1 MGVISED
8 EVEQTTLGWLGELGF
23 EVKLGE
29 VLSPGGDEQ
38 DREGYEE
45 VILKERFL
53 TVARRLNPK
62 VPPDALERAF
72 HLLSNPDEP
81 DQVLA
86 NKAAYRMVVNGIK
99 VDYAERGEQQS
110 AIVRIVDFSDPSQ
123 NDWLAVNQFTIKGP
137 VKTHRPDILIF
148 LNGIPLGLFELKNP
162 ALENADVWS
171 AFEQVQTY
179 KSNIPR
185 VFQYNAVCVIS
196 DYTNALLGSFT
207 ANKER
212 YMRWRTIDGK
222 TSDPLGP
229 YAQLETLVKGVF
241 QKDLFLKYLRH
252 FILFEDEGQTVKK
265 IAGYHQFHAVLAAV
279 ASVEQASQPSG
290 TKKGGV
296 VWHTQGAGK
305 SIEMVCCSSAIM
317 GSVSMANPTIVVVT
331 DRNDLDG
338 QLFETFC
345 KNSDLLREMP
355 LKAESREELRELL
368 DKRPSGG
375 IIFTTIQKFALA
387 DGETTFP
394 ALSKRHNVVVKCDEA
409 HRSQYGLNARM
420 ADVKDKEGKVVDKR
434 IVYGHAKNMRDALPN
449 ATFLAF
455 TGTPISSEMK
465 DTRAV
470 FGDYIHIY
478 DIADAVADGATVP
491 VYYESRLVKLELKPE
506 ETPNLDAEFEEI
518 AEDEEESVVE
528 GQKRK
533 WAAVEKLVGS
543 ESRIEKVAKDFL
555 DHFDKRQ
562 ETLQGKAMFVAMS
575 RDIAVQ
581 LYSAIVKLRPDW
593 HNTDP
598 AKGRIKIVMTG
609 SASDKQHLQPHIYS
623 KDTKKLLEKRFK
635 APAEKLEKGQDELK
649 VVIVRDMWLTG
660 FDAPVVNTL
669 YVDKPMK
676 GHNLMQA
683 IARANRVFKD
693 KPGGLVVDY
702 IGIANE
708 LKAALAEYTQSGGKN
723 SPTVDVNEA
732 LVVLKDHMD
741 LCRGIL
747 HGCNY
752 SEFMKPG
759 KALAL
764 LPAVVDHILS
774 LTNED
779 KDKDGKRRFSNH
791 LLAATKAFALCCTLD
806 EAQTYRDELAFF
818 QAVKSVLVKSN
829 PNQSKTD
836 EEKEHA
842 LRQLVSGALQSEGV
856 VDIFKVAG
864 LDKPDISILSDQFLE
879 DVKHMKHKNL
889 AVELLKRL
897 LNDEIKSKFKTNI
910 VQQKKFSDLLVASL
924 NRYTARSIETAQV
937 IEELIQMAKDFAKA
951 AEKGQELGLNKD
963 ELAFYDALANDEASV
978 RELGDVVL
986 KEIAVELVVALRNSV
1001 SVDWVKRE
1009 SVKAKIR
1016 NQVRKILKR
1025 KKYPPEQSENAI
1037 ETVLK
1042 QAEALS
1048 AEWTA

>member
-1 MGVISED
+1 MGSISED
-8 EVEQTTLGWLGELGF
+8 EVEQTSLAWLAELGF

-29 VLSPGGDEQ
+29 TLSPGGDES
-38 DREGYEE
+38 DREDYSE
-45 VILKERFL
+45 VLLKNRFL
-53 TVARRLNPK
+53 SAISDLNPG
-62 VPPDALERAF
+62 VHPSALTRAY
-72 HLLSNPDEP
+72 HLVANPDIP
-81 DQVLA
+81 DLLRA
-86 NKAAYRMVVNGIK
+86 NQAVHQLIVNGVK
-99 VDYAERGEQQS
+99 VDYTEDSEQKS
-110 AIVRIVDFSDPSQ
+110 VIVRLVDFSNPSK
-123 NDWLAVNQFTIKGP
+123 NNWLAVNQFTIKGP
-137 VKTHRPDILIF
+137 SKTHRPDILIF
-148 LNGIPLGLFELKNP
+148 LNGIPICLFELKNP
-162 ALENADVWS
+162 AAENADVWS

-179 KSNIPR
+179 KANIPR
-185 VFQYNAVCVIS
+185 VFQYNAICVIS
-196 DYTNALLGSFT
+196 DFTNALLGAFSSS
-207 ANKER
+207 KER
-212 YMRWRTIDGK
+212 YMKWRTIDGVEL
-222 TSDPLGP
+222 DPLGP
-229 YAQLETLVKGVF
+229 YAQLETLIKGVF
-241 QKDLFLKYLRH
+241 NKELLLKYLRH
-252 FILFEDEGQTVKK
+252 FVLFEDDGPVVKK

-279 ASVEQASQPSG
+279 ASVEKASQPEG

-317 GSVSMANPTIVVVT
+317 SSLLMANPTIVVVT

-345 KNSDLLREMP
+345 KNSELLRETP
-355 LKAESREELRELL
+355 RKAESREELRALL
-368 DKRPSGG
+368 AERPSGG
-375 IIFTTIQKFALA
+375 IIFTTIQKFGLA
-387 DGETTFP
+387 EGETEFP
-394 ALSKRHNVVVKCDEA
+394 ALSNRHNIVVKCDEA
-409 HRSQYGLNARM
+409 HRSQYGLNARY
-420 ADVKDKEGKVVDKR
+420 ADVKDKSGKVVDKK

-470 FGDYIHIY
+470 FGEYIHIY

-506 ETPNLDAEFEEI
+506 ETPTLDADFEEI
-518 AEDEEESVVE
+518 AEDEEESVAE

-533 WAAVEKLVGS
+533 WAAVEKLVGAD
-543 ESRIEKVAKDFL
+543 SRIEQVAQDFL
-555 DHFDKRQ
+555 THFDQRQ

-581 LYSAIVKLRPDW
+581 LYNAIVKIRPEW
-593 HNTDP
+593 HHPDP
-598 AKGRIKIVMTG
+598 TKGNIKVVMTG

-623 KDTKKLLEKRFK
+623 KDTKKGLEKRFK
-635 APAEKLEKGQDELK
+635 QPLEKLEPGHDELK

-708 LKAALAEYTQSGGKN
+708 LKEALAEYTQSGGKN
-723 SPTVDVNEA
+723 APTVDLNEA
-732 LVVLKDHMD
+732 LVVLMDQMD
-741 LCRGIL
+741 LCRAIL
-747 HGCNY
+747 HGCDY
-752 SEFMKPG
+752 SAFNQPG
-759 KALAL
+759 KALVL

-774 LTNED
+774 QTNED

-791 LLAATKAFALCCTLD
+791 LLAATKAYALCCTLD
-806 EAQTYRDELAFF
+806 EAQSYRDELAFF

-829 PNQSKTD
+829 IQTRPD
-836 EEKEHA
+836 LEAKEHA
-842 LRQLVSGALQSEGV
+842 LRQLVSGALQSEGI

-864 LDKPDISILSDQFLE
+864 LDKPDISILSDQFLD

-889 AVELLKRL
+889 AVELLQRL
-897 LNDEIKSKFKTNI
+897 LNNEIKSKFKTNV
-910 VQQKKFSDLLVASL
+910 VQQKKFSELLAASL

-951 AEKGQELGLNKD
+951 AEKGQELGLNRD

-978 RELGDVVL
+978 RALGDKVL

-1001 SVDWVKRE
+1001 SVDWAHRD

-1016 NQVRKILKR
+1016 NQVRKILRR
-1025 KKYPPEQSENAI
+1025 KKYPPEQSDNAI

-1048 AEWTA
+1048 ADWVR